1 MNIRAFPRLMF
12 FGLIALILFSMVA
25 AFASGIIM
33 SPTTADNIIVPVHA
47 EDLKPITCTM
57 TLTDIIR
64 GAGTITGTSNNELIL
79 GSSGSDTIDAG
90 GGDDCILGAAG
101 DDNINGGDGDDHIL
115 GGDGDDSITGGDGND
130 HIIGGNGNDHII
142 GGNGNDTC
150 TGGLGTDSYET
161 CETVTDP

>member
-1 MNIRAFPRLMF
+1 MF
-12 FGLIALILFSMVA
+12 FGLIALILFSVVA
-25 AFASGIIM
+25 AFAAGMIVT
-33 SPTTADNIIVPVHA
+33 PTNADNIIVTLHA
-47 EDLKPITCTM
+47 EDLKPSVCTM
-57 TLTDIIR
+57 TLTNIVR

-79 GSSGSDTIDAG
+79 GSSGSDIIDAG

-130 HIIGGNGNDHII
+130 HIIGGNGND
-142 GGNGNDTC
+142 TC
-150 TGGLGTDSYET
+150 TGELGTDSFET